1 METIVAEAPVA
12 NDEWKKQTVRERLE
26 KEAKEYEARAE
37 KSWQALASLPGEFL
51 DLTIG
56 ELHAAGVYI

>member
-1 METIVAEAPVA
+1 METTATEAPVT

-26 KEAKEYEARAE
+26 KEAKQYEARAE

-56 ELHAAGVYI
+56 ELHTAGIYV